1 LISRKGAL
9 ALSFIIFVTI
19 GYVGAVFG
27 PAKDDLAAQVGSD
40 LGAMGA
46 LFTAFFLGALV
57 AQSTV
62 GTLVDRMGTRPVLL
76 AGAALMGV
84 GLLGILLSQGLWV
97 LLALAVLMGI
107 GFGALDTASN
117 ILVAHLS
124 NNSVAVMNLLHMFFG
139 VGSVIG
145 PAVASATLA
154 LADDARP
161 AIWPGIIVLL
171 ALVPGIL
178 LLPKA
183 SAATPDT
190 QRAASGG
197 FSYRSLLLWTLAA
210 LMLIYVAA
218 EAGLGAWINTY
229 AERTTSV
236 SKEIAALTTS
246 AFWFAL
252 TAGRVAGAVWGSRF
266 PANTVLG
273 VSLGGSLA
281 GGLLLVIGEGNAL
294 LTVIAV
300 LVIGL
305 FFGPPYPTVMAM
317 ATAAFRSGPGKA
329 ASVVASMASL
339 GGMAGPWVQGVLLE
353 RVSPV
358 SSAIFTVVLIL
369 GMLALFAS
377 VRRQTRTGSLY
388 RTASAVSPGA

>member
-1 LISRKGAL
+1 
-9 ALSFIIFVTI
+9 
-19 GYVGAVFG
+19 
-27 PAKDDLAAQVGSD
+27 
-40 LGAMGA
+40 
-46 LFTAFFLGALV
+46 
-57 AQSTV
+57 
-62 GTLVDRMGTRPVLL
+62 MGTRPVLL

-84 GLLGILLSQGLWV
+84 GLLGILLSQALWV

-107 GFGALDTASN
+107 GFGALDTSSN

-124 NNSVAVMNLLHMFFG
+124 DNSVAVMNLLHMFFG

-161 AIWPGIIVLL
+161 AIWPGFVVML

-183 SAATPDT
+183 AAAQNIQETV
-190 QRAASGG
+190 SSG

-281 GGLLLVIGEGNAL
+281 GGLMLVIGEGSAP
-294 LTVIAV
+294 LTIIAV
-300 LVIGL
+300 LMIGL

-377 VRRQTRTGSLY
+377 VRRQTRAGGVY
-388 RTASAVSPGA
+388 RAASAVSPGA